1 MNNLHVEYLP
11 ISLLK
16 PDPRNTRT
24 HSKQQI
30 RQVADSIEQFG
41 FVSPILIDQDD
52 QIIAGHA
59 RWNAAKKVGLET
71 VPVIRLSHLT
81 EHQKRAGDRRQ

>member
-41 FVSPILIDQDD
+41 NVNPILIDEAGRV
-52 QIIAGHA
+52 IAGHA
-59 RWNAAKKVGLET
+59 VRRN
-71 VPVIRLSHLT
+71 LT
-81 EHQKRAGDRRQ
+81 AL